1 MNDKDLI
8 EFFIYLRD
16 NCYNR
21 DFNME
26 PKRVVECFYEY
37 RNAGYKLPIHDVS
50 NFVLLAKPNYKAKDG
65 TIKRGIEIGGKYYA
79 PQNDC

>member
-8 EFFIYLRD
+8 EIFIYLRD

-26 PKRVVECFYEY
+26 PKRVVECFHEY
-37 RNAGYKLPIHDVS
+37 RNAGYKLPIHDVVWQS
-50 NFVLLAKPNYKAKDG
+50 EQLPTREELDKG
-65 TIKRGIEIGGKYYA
+65 WE
-79 PQNDC
+79 